1 MGNHDLENEPM
12 LEKSKNDIL
21 GEKSSDTGARTKE
34 PVSPKIMLEDKGNP
48 NQNSQKANPFLNV
61 GTVLKSTYRIDG
73 FLASGGFG
81 NTYEATH
88 LSLDK
93 KMVVKEFYI
102 SGVTIRDKDN
112 VTVSVSHPDNKPL
125 FEEQKRK
132 FKKEAQRIFDLSNKH
147 IVKVFDL
154 FEENNTVY
162 YSMEFI
168 DGLALNRK
176 MKDEGRP
183 FTESETMDIL
193 SQMLDALETI
203 HQQNL
208 WHMDIKPGNIL
219 MDKNGNCTLIDF
231 GSSKRTDQSG
241 AHVTTTAMSYTPGY
255 APPEQVNGSDKKW
268 GPWTDFYALGAT
280 LYNLLTTKK
289 PPQFDNILDVGE
301 KAFDFPK
308 NVSDKL
314 KTLVIWMM
322 NPSPSNR
329 PQSVDAIQNFLVTAD
344 TNMQQK
350 NQDEAT
356 VLGATI
362 TQAQNEKTVI
372 GEVPAKGQQN
382 SIFNSKK
389 LIFGLIGSLVLALAV
404 FLYLLGKKNGAEENP
419 VSSVPEPQPQEE
431 TVVIEKK
438 DDKVEQNKGEE
449 TVEDVVEETVWDV
462 SGDYWGTVAGKSVEM
477 QISHNGNSISGRD
490 RYTSVG
496 YSWMDVFG
504 SINEDG
510 SAYLEENN
518 DGFTSGYYN
527 GRFSGSSFSGTFTN
541 YNGKSFGFSFRKR

>member
-1 MGNHDLENEPM
+1 MTMGNNDIENEPM
-12 LEKSKNDIL
+12 LEESPNEVSL
-21 GEKSSDTGARTKE
+21 EDTG
-34 PVSPKIMLEDKGNP
+34 SS
-48 NQNSQKANPFLNV
+48 NQDSQMANPFLNV
-61 GTVLKSTYRIDG
+61 GTVLKNTYRIDG

-88 LSLDK
+88 LSLDR

-102 SGVTIRDKDN
+102 SGVTIRDNDN
-112 VTVSVSHPDNKPL
+112 VTVSVSHPDNKSL

-132 FKKEAQRIFDLSNKH
+132 FKKEAQRIFSLSNKH

-162 YSMEFI
+162 YAMEFI
-168 DGLALNRK
+168 DGVALNRK
-176 MKDEGRP
+176 LKEEGRP
-183 FTESETMDIL
+183 FSESQTVDIL

-231 GSSKRTDQSG
+231 GSSKRTDQGG

-308 NVSDKL
+308 NISDKL
-314 KTLVIWMM
+314 KALIVWMM
-322 NPSPSNR
+322 NPSPSIR
-329 PQSVDAIQNFLVTAD
+329 PQSVAAIQNFLSAE
-344 TNMQQK
+344 TNK
-350 NQDEAT
+350 KPGNQDGTYNQDSTIIVGPA
-356 VLGATI
+356 I
-362 TQAQNEKTVI
+362 TQVQNDETVV
-372 GEVPAKGQQN
+372 GGVPAKEQPK
-382 SIFNSKK
+382 SDSNSKSNSK
-389 LIFGLIGSLVLALAV
+389 LLIASLIGAAVLALAV
-404 FLYLLGKKNGAEENP
+404 FLYLLGKKNGADETS
-419 VSSVPEPQPQEE
+419 VSAE
-431 TVVIEKK
+431 TVVSENK
-438 DDKVEQNKGEE
+438 DDKVVQNKGEE
-449 TVEDVVEETVWDV
+449 AVEDVIKEAVLDV
-462 SGDYWGTVAGKSVEM
+462 TGDYWGTVAGMSVELE
-477 QISHNGNSISGRD
+477 ISQNGNSISGRD
-490 RYTSVG
+490 RYTSRG
-496 YSWMDVFG
+496 YLWMDVFG
-504 SINEDG
+504 SIDEDG

-518 DGFTSGYYN
+518 DGFTSGYYD
-527 GRFSGSSFSGTFTN
+527 GRFSGSSFSGSFTN
-541 YNGKSFGFSFRKR
+541 YKGSTFRFSFKKR